1 MNRHRLT
8 TLDIAT
14 PEGVVFSLPL
24 AGVVT
29 RATATFIDF
38 LVAMAAMSL
47 VENVLAFGLLIVPDL
62 SMGALMLIR
71 FAVFEG
77 YRAVSEMLW
86 NGQTIGKRVTGIR
99 VMDERGLKLRP
110 SQVLV
115 RNLVRLADALPAFYA
130 VGGTACLFSRRC
142 QRLGDLAAG
151 TIVVIARKAKPPNIE
166 GVMGGKYN
174 SFRQFPHLEARLRQK
189 ISRDTASAA
198 LAAIVRGDELEPEA
212 RVRLFTGMAAHF
224 RELVTFPE
232 EASFGLT
239 DEQYVRNVVDTLHRR
254 K

>member
-1 MNRHRLT
+1 MNHHRIT

-29 RATATFIDF
+29 RAIATFIDF
-38 LVAMAAMSL
+38 AVAMAAISI
-47 VENVLAFGLLIVPDL
+47 VQNVLVFGFLIAPDI
-62 SMGALMLIR
+62 SQGALVLMQ
-71 FAVFEG
+71 FAIVEG

-86 NGQTIGKRVTGIR
+86 KGQTIGKRVVGIR
-99 VMDERGLKLRP
+99 VMDERGLHLRP
-110 SQVLV
+110 SQVLI

-151 TIVVIARKAKPPNIE
+151 TVVVISRKASPPDVD
-166 GVMGGKYN
+166 GVLGGKYN
-174 SFRQFPHLEARLRQK
+174 SFRQHPQLEARLRQK
-189 ISRDTASAA
+189 VSRDQASAA
-198 LAAIVRGDELEPEA
+198 LAAIVRGDQLDPGA
-212 RVRLFTGMAAHF
+212 RVRLFGGMASHF
-224 RELVTFPE
+224 RTLVPFPE
-232 EASFGLT
+232 ETAFGLS
-239 DEQYVRNVVDTLHRR
+239 DEQYVRNVVDTLFRR